1 MPCYWIAI
9 VGGTLYPVRN
19 IVETCQEAKDP
30 QLGAVPTWML
40 RLALCLWLVATIE
53 AKDNALDEVCRVT
66 VNFELAVI
74 MQYIKILP
82 ECVILF
88 IFMEQIITLH
98 RGSKGIQD
106 GNNHWRRGLINS
118 GITFLVIVSEIMVG
132 LITIRQRDYREFSQA
147 TTRLLYNAPPRETRI
162 KFVLTFCFVC
172 LLLIFNISYVSPC
185 HVFHDEC
192 ISGNSGRVHCRG
204 YKDNIPETER
214 MLRDRDQGHSSRHGS
229 TSQPQ
234 E

>member
-1 MPCYWIAI
+1 MAFAAAVDDAEEFKQCVTSLI
-9 VGGTLYPVRN
+9 VTAASVAWLFLLFVRSVDLRLTKYRKLFNGVMIGGTLYPVRN

-88 IFMEQIITLH
+88 FFMEQIITLH

-118 GITFLVIVSEIMVG
+118 GITFLVIVSEIMS
-132 LITIRQRDYREFSQA
+132 LS
-147 TTRLLYNAPPRETRI
+147 RI
-162 KFVLTFCFVC
+162 
-172 LLLIFNISYVSPC
+172 P
-185 HVFHDEC
+185 
-192 ISGNSGRVHCRG
+192 
-204 YKDNIPETER
+204 
-214 MLRDRDQGHSSRHGS
+214 
-229 TSQPQ
+229 
-234 E
+234 